1 MDWRSAVLATGGSVC
16 SFKLVNALVGRLQ
29 APQGACSK
37 AWKWRNIAT
46 SLVHSSVS
54 GSWAVLCFWR
64 HPQMADD
71 LISTHTLFS
80 HSLVVVSTGYFIYDA
95 MDLLLNQSFKR
106 SWEVLLHH
114 SVVISCFSL
123 AVSSRLYVGF
133 AVLSLLVEINTVFLH
148 SRQLLLLS
156 GRRNRPAGSA
166 TTTTPL
172 PPQPTMAY
180 RLTSLLN
187 LATFLVF
194 RVCTLG
200 WMTRWL
206 ARHTEHLPRFVLA
219 LGTVGLGGITAM
231 NAVLLYRLLRADVLT
246 DTRTSGKDH

>member
-54 GSWAVLCFWR
+54 GSWA
-64 HPQMADD
+64 
-71 LISTHTLFS
+71 
-80 HSLVVVSTGYFIYDA
+80 
-95 MDLLLNQSFKR
+95 
-106 SWEVLLHH
+106 
-114 SVVISCFSL
+114 VISCFSL